1 MAHKVIWLDQAR
13 DDLHALLD
21 YLHPRNPEAAWS
33 YISDLEEAC
42 HRLVEF
48 PHMGWQYNERY
59 RALAVRNHL
68 IFYSHNPEQRMIRI
82 VAVIDGRRDIP
93 NLLA

>member
-1 MAHKVIWLDQAR
+1 MAHKVVWLDQAR
-13 DDLHALLD
+13 DDLHAFLD
-21 YLHPRNPEAAWS
+21 YLHPHNPVAAWS

-42 HRLVEF
+42 RRLAEF
-48 PHMGWQYNERY
+48 PNMGWQYNERY

-68 IFYSHNPEQRMIRI
+68 IFDPEQHMIRI

-93 NLLA
+93 NVLT